1 MKKLRL
7 HHSLTFPEL
16 DANNE
21 ALCGLLCDQ
30 EPDTEQLQKLV
41 AERDQLI
48 LSHLESLSEPD
59 KKAFAEAELACNKQ
73 LLELIQPLFD
83 ETEASLTRF
92 LRSRKAIRNY
102 QK

>member
-1 MKKLRL
+1 MKKLTL

-16 DANNE
+16 DAKNE
-21 ALCGLLCDQ
+21 ALYGLLCDQ
-30 EPDTEQLQKLV
+30 EPDSEQLQALV
-41 AERDQLI
+41 DERDQLI
-48 LSHLESLSEPD
+48 LSHLDTLSEPE

-73 LLELIQPLFD
+73 LLELIQPMFD
-83 ETEASLTRF
+83 ETEASLTSF